1 MTRADPVQIL
11 SSMYFYMTKAKDLLM
26 QVRELPMYNDIFKP
40 GEQTSIDIMIQKT
53 DERMEFIK
61 ELQSKL

>member
-1 MTRADPVQIL
+1 MTRPDPVQIL
-11 SSMYFYMTKAKDLLM
+11 SSMYFNMTKAKDLLM
-26 QVRELPMYNDIFKP
+26 QVRELPMHKEIFKP

-53 DERMEFIK
+53 EERMEFIK